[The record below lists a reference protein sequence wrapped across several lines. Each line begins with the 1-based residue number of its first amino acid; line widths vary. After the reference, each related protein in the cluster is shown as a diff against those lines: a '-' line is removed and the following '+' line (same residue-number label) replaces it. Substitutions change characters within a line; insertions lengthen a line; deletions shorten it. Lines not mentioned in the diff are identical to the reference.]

1 MNKNNLWY
9 IDQRA
14 EYLANMYLSRRDDL
28 IIERQ
33 NHTHDRGIDI
43 LIDICH
49 SGTLTGRVFGVR
61 IRAERSASHIR
72 RVSHNLITYRY
83 PVSTLE
89 IIRDIPFPVVLL
101 LMVMEDDSGYYNW
114 INRTKLDQ
122 AVNLSLKTQSV
133 PFERLTEES
142 MNMLINEIDE
152 WYERRIGN
160 HENKRLV

>member
-28 IIERQ
+28 IVERQ
-33 NHTHDRGIDI
+33 NHTHDRGVDI
-43 LIDICH
+43 LTDICH
-49 SGTLTGRVFGVR
+49 NGTLTGRVFGVR
-61 IRAERSASHIR
+61 IRAERSGAHITK
-72 RVSHNLITYRY
+72 VSHNLIRYRY

-101 LMVMEDDSGYYNW
+101 LMIMEDDSGYYNW
-114 INRTKLDQ
+114 INRKKLDQ

-160 HENKRLV
+160 HGNISLT